1 VLRTIEIAAEK
12 AGLKDVGVRML
23 RHRAAVMWL
32 EAGAHIKAVADL
44 LGHSSIAITGAAKR
58 HFQADLQIL
67 TTRRCGG
74 FNKDEALPGKRMLN
88 PFSDASHIDPPLTS
102 KFGR

>member
-1 VLRTIEIAAEK
+1 MLRTIEIAAEK

-74 FNKDEALPGKRMLN
+74 FNKDERSPVSGCSILSPMRAI
-88 PFSDASHIDPPLTS
+88 SIPP
-102 KFGR
+102 